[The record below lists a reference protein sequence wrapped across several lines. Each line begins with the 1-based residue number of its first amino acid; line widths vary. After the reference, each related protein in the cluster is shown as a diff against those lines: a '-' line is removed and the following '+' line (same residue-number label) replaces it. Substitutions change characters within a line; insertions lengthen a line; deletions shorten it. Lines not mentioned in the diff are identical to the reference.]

1 MQDNLAY
8 VPAHILTFLQTDM
21 TGKVLHAGSSG
32 IYVQFDQHIF
42 LLSDESW
49 GILPIG
55 IGIQHFTDVNRSLRL
70 QPGYSVHIWYNRMR
84 FPTGSLLLLPAKADF
99 VESGD
104 AAPQISRIRQAAL
117 ELAALRREWG
127 ISMLVQPLVLDY
139 SPEVRT
145 TYSVHAGMALK
156 KLMQA
161 LITCNQE
168 TIRASLEA
176 LLGLGTG
183 LTPSADDVLLGMLY
197 VFRKLPR
204 SSPASTHFFQEQILQ
219 MCGERTNKISA
230 AYLTAIINGAPFE
243 RMEMVFRGICGE
255 QPLDIQLLTQIGSSS
270 GTEMLLGMLIALRIC
285 GYAVNMREE
294 LP

>member
-8 VPAHILTFLQTDM
+8 VPEHILKVLHSDM
-21 TGKVLHAGSSG
+21 TGEVLHAGSSG
-32 IYVQFDQHIF
+32 IYLQFGQQIL

-55 IGIQHFTDVNRSLRL
+55 IGVKDFSDTLQYLRL
-70 QPGYSVHIWYNRMR
+70 RQGHSVTLRNDRLY
-84 FPTGSLLLLPAKADF
+84 FPTGSLLLLPAKSDF

-104 AAPQISRIRQAAL
+104 AVPLLSRVRQTAL

-127 ISMLVQPLVLDY
+127 ISMLVQPLVLENPSELQTPY
-139 SPEVRT
+139 C
-145 TYSVHAGMALK
+145 VHAGIHLE
-156 KLMQA
+156 KLIHA
-161 LITCNQE
+161 LIRCNPDE
-168 TIRASLEA
+168 IRASLGT
-176 LLGLGTG
+176 LLGLGLG

-204 SSPASTHFFQEQILQ
+204 KCPASVDSFREQILQ
-219 MCGERTNKISA
+219 MCDHRTNKISA
-230 AYLTAIINGAPFE
+230 AYLKAILNGAPFE

-255 QPLDIQLLTQIGSSS
+255 QPLNIQILTQIGSSS

-285 GYAVNMREE
+285 GYQPAEKE
-294 LP
+294 KLP

>member
-8 VPAHILTFLQTDM
+8 VPEHILKCLQADM
-21 TGKVLHAGSSG
+21 TGEVLHAGSSG
-32 IYVQFDQHIF
+32 IYVQFGQQIF

-55 IGIQHFTDVNRSLRL
+55 IGIQRFEDVNRSLRL
-70 QPGYSVHIWYNRMR
+70 QPGYSVHVRYNRMC

-99 VESGD
+99 AESGIV
-104 AAPQISRIRQAAL
+104 APQISRVRQAAL

-127 ISMLVQPLVLDY
+127 ISMLVQPLVLNY
-139 SPEVRT
+139 PLEVRT

-156 KLMQA
+156 KLMQS

-168 TIRASLEA
+168 AIRASLEA

-204 SSPASTHFFQEQILQ
+204 KCPASAHFFQEQILQ
-219 MCGERTNKISA
+219 MCGDRTNKISA
-230 AYLTAIINGAPFE
+230 AYLKAIINGAPFE

-255 QPLDIQLLTQIGSSS
+255 QPLDIQLLTRIGSSS
-270 GTEMLLGMLIALRIC
+270 GTEMLLGMLIALHIC